1 MQACCKVKRK
11 NIIPALLA
19 VSIIILAASN
29 LFNGPVRI
37 PLSKTI
43 SILCGEDCGNA
54 VWRFIVLESRLP
66 QTVTAMLCG
75 AALGI
80 CGLLLQTVFRNPLAD
95 PSILG
100 ISSGAALGAAL
111 ITLTFGSST
120 LLVGLTV
127 FGQMA
132 GTVAAA
138 FIGAMSVAALVLSL
152 ATKIK
157 SHVLVLIVGIMA
169 GYLTSSAI
177 TILSF
182 FSSEEGIRN
191 YTFWGMGSY
200 SGVALHQCPLF
211 AALVGTG
218 IIAAVLITKPLG
230 VILLGETYAESL
242 GINTQRLRNT
252 ILTIVG
258 FLSATTTAF
267 CGPVSF
273 IGLAVPHLTRMLL
286 RTDDYRQLFPCTLLM
301 GSAVSLMCNFVCNL
315 PQTGFTLPLNAVTP
329 LIGAPVVLYIIIR
342 RRRQQIE

>member
-1 MQACCKVKRK
+1 M
-11 NIIPALLA
+11 LA

-29 LFNGPVRI
+29 LFIGPVHI
-37 PLSKTI
+37 PLAKTI
-43 SILCGEDCGNA
+43 SILCGGDSENA
-54 VWRFIVLESRLP
+54 VWKFIILESRLP
-66 QTVTAMLCG
+66 QTVAAMLCG

-111 ITLTFGSST
+111 VTLTFGSCT
-120 LLVGLTV
+120 LLSGLTA

-138 FIGAMSVAALVLSL
+138 FIGAISVTAIVLSL
-152 ATKIK
+152 AAKIK
-157 SHVLVLIVGIMA
+157 SHILVLIVGIMA
-169 GYLTSSAI
+169 GYLASSAI
-177 TILSF
+177 TVLSF

-191 YTFWGMGSY
+191 YTLWGMGNY
-200 SGVALHQCPLF
+200 SGVGLHQCPLF
-211 AALVGTG
+211 AILVSIG
-218 IIAAVLITKPLG
+218 IVASILITKPLG

-242 GINTQRLRNT
+242 GVNTQRLRNA

-258 FLSATTTAF
+258 LLSATATAF

-286 RTDDYRQLFPCTLLM
+286 RTDDYRQLLPCTILM
-301 GSAVSLMCNFVCNL
+301 GSAISLLCNL
-315 PQTGFTLPLNAVTP
+315 VCSLPQSGFTLPLNAVTP
-329 LIGAPVVLYIIIR
+329 LVGAPVVLYVILR
-342 RRRQQIE
+342 RKHHQ